1 MSTETE
7 LQVAVKTSA
16 KKDSRKK
23 GRADFVPLC
32 KAALLCSDKV
42 NSRIIQKQSD
52 ATGVIFMVTVPSYF
66 DGCYSL
72 VNPKEFL

>member
-23 GRADFVPLC
+23 GRTEFAPFFMGAFLY
-32 KAALLCSDKV
+32 
-42 NSRIIQKQSD
+42 NSE
-52 ATGVIFMVTVPSYF
+52 V
-66 DGCYSL
+66 
-72 VNPKEFL
+72 FLISGMI

>member
-23 GRADFVPLC
+23 GRAEFVPFFM
-32 KAALLCSDKV
+32 AACV
-42 NSRIIQKQSD
+42 YRN
-52 ATGVIFMVTVPSYF
+52 
-66 DGCYSL
+66 
-72 VNPKEFL
+72 EFLSLE

>member
-23 GRADFVPLC
+23 GRADRVLFLRGCLSDRTVSFYLCNDMSSVFVVAYVFKKVTSIIGCFLF
-32 KAALLCSDKV
+32 LLIV
-42 NSRIIQKQSD
+42 
-52 ATGVIFMVTVPSYF
+52 
-66 DGCYSL
+66 
-72 VNPKEFL
+72 

>member
-23 GRADFVPLC
+23 GRAEFDLFLM
-32 KAALLCSDKV
+32 
-42 NSRIIQKQSD
+42 
-52 ATGVIFMVTVPSYF
+52 ATF
-66 DGCYSL
+66 L
-72 VNPKEFL
+72 HRNEFLDLWNDIKKYLYDCIYF

>member
-23 GRADFVPLC
+23 GRADFVPFVR
-32 KAALLCSDKV
+32 LLCCV
-42 NSRIIQKQSD
+42 
-52 ATGVIFMVTVPSYF
+52 VIKLT
-66 DGCYSL
+66 L
-72 VNPKEFL
+72 E

>member
-23 GRADFVPLC
+23 GRAQSVPFLMATYCTGMSFFVSGTVFGTIL
-32 KAALLCSDKV
+32 
-42 NSRIIQKQSD
+42 
-52 ATGVIFMVTVPSYF
+52 VIACLF
-66 DGCYSL
+66 
-72 VNPKEFL
+72 K

>member
-23 GRADFVPLC
+23 GRAQSVPFPM
-32 KAALLCSDKV
+32 
-42 NSRIIQKQSD
+42 
-52 ATGVIFMVTVPSYF
+52 ATYCAGVGFR
-66 DGCYSL
+66 SL
-72 VNPKEFL
+72 E